1 MKLRTLRMK
10 RLLLASTL
18 GALALAERGAGAE
31 PFVPRAERV
40 YAPGRSAST
49 DDTTQ
54 SMLLNPANL
63 GFLPAGQLRLSGAWC
78 EGTQRVGCG
87 GVVAEAAM
95 PFFFGLAGGVRFDYV
110 RPPSS
115 APQPFGGHDYGWLT
129 FALAWKI
136 SEALS
141 IGTTLQTSMAAS
153 PTTNGLFG
161 LSTGATFR
169 PDSHLSFSFVLHD
182 WNRGAD
188 PLPGTAYPVLDRSY
202 VASVGIRPTGRRE
215 LEVAVDSRWL
225 DQGVWIPRIVGAV
238 DVPSV
243 GRIRADVEV
252 QEPADDARRGVVGTV
267 GLELAWGHAQAGG
280 GVAFGNGLG
289 GADVGGFATVAAS
302 GWTQRPE
309 IPRPKRAVTL
319 RLESTPGSRGH
330 VRLLQ
335 RLWRISETPWVDA
348 VALQLK
354 AEPAASLAHA
364 EELADALRVLRA
376 RGKKV
381 VCQLENNAAPSIYVC
396 ANADRVVMQPS
407 GMLLYAGLKSQY
419 FYLAGLLK
427 KLGVKA
433 EFARIGAHKSA
444 PEQLTNERASDVAR
458 ADHED
463 FLREREAVFTRNLAL
478 YRHLSEADVRAR
490 TAKGPFT
497 PQEAKDAGFIDGSAY
512 DDELERVLKEVLGH
526 SVSVTKWED
535 ETRAPESFGPRDR
548 VAVLYLDGDMVDG
561 RSQKIPLLGIKLC
574 GSYTMV
580 EAIKQLKDDSHVKA
594 VVLRAESGGGSSIA
608 GNVIW
613 RELKLLAQ
621 KKPVIVSMGS
631 IAASAAYEVSSAGRR
646 IYALPLTA
654 TGSIGVFYGKVDVS
668 GLLDKI
674 GVNVETY
681 RTTPRADGDSL
692 FRPFTEDERQELSRK
707 VGQLYDDFLGVVAE
721 GRRMSKPQVDAVAQ
735 GRVWTG
741 QQALDRGLVDRLGGI
756 REALQDARQAA
767 GLPASSPVVEYP
779 VETPTLFERALDLA
793 GISGT
798 NLPLSVVPVQIKD
811 AVRAVAP
818 LAVYKDSVPLAR
830 TEWVP
835 LENEDGEGD

>member
-1 MKLRTLRMK
+1 MKLRRF
-10 RLLLASTL
+10 RLLVALSAL
-18 GALALAERGAGAE
+18 GALAPGARPAEAE
-31 PFVPRAERV
+31 PLAPRAERV
-40 YAPGRSAST
+40 YAPGRSAAT

-54 SMLLNPANL
+54 AMLLNPANL
-63 GFLPAGQLRLSGAWC
+63 AFMPAGQLRLSGAWC
-78 EGTQRVGCG
+78 EGARRVGCSG
-87 GVVAEAAM
+87 LVAEAAM
-95 PFFFGLAGGVRFDYV
+95 PFFFGLAGGLRFDYV
-110 RPPSS
+110 RPPSN
-115 APQPFGGHDYGWLT
+115 APQPLGGHDYGWLT
-129 FALAWKI
+129 FALAWKL
-136 SEALS
+136 SEAIS
-141 IGTTLQTSMAAS
+141 VGTTLQTSMSAS
-153 PTTNGLFG
+153 PTTTGLVG

-169 PDSHLSFSFVLHD
+169 PDAHVSFSFVAHD
-182 WNRGAD
+182 WNRSDGPPA
-188 PLPGTAYPVLDRSY
+188 GRSYPILDRSY
-202 VASVGIRPTGRRE
+202 VASVGVRPTGKRE
-215 LEVAVDSRWL
+215 LELAVDSRWL
-225 DQGVWIPRIVGAV
+225 ERGSWQPRLLAAV

-243 GRIRADVEV
+243 GRVRADVEV
-252 QEPADDARRGVVGTV
+252 QDPADDARRGVVGTV

-289 GADVGGFATVAAS
+289 GDDVGGFATVALS
-302 GWTQRPE
+302 GWTQRSE

-319 RLESTPGSRGH
+319 RIESTPGTRGH
-330 VRLLQ
+330 VHLLQ

-354 AEPAASLAHA
+354 AEPASSLPHA

-381 VCQLENNAAPSIYVC
+381 VCQLEDNGAPSLYVC
-396 ANADRVVMQPS
+396 ASADRVVVHP
-407 GMLLYAGLKSQY
+407 GGGLRYAGLKSQY

-497 PQEAKDAGFIDGSAY
+497 AQEAKDAGFVDGLAY
-512 DDELERVLKEVLGH
+512 DDELDRVLKEVLGH
-526 SVSVTKWED
+526 TVSVTKWED
-535 ETRAPESFGPRDR
+535 DTIAPESFGPRDR
-548 VAVLYLDGDMVDG
+548 VAVLYLDGDMIDG
-561 RSQKIPLLGIKLC
+561 RSQKIPLLGLKLC

-580 EAIKQLKDDSHVKA
+580 EAIKQIKDDTHVKA
-594 VVLRAESGGGSSIA
+594 VVLRAESGGGSSVS
-608 GNVIW
+608 GSLIW

-668 GLLDKI
+668 GLLEKI

-681 RTTPRADGDSL
+681 RTTPRADAESL

-707 VGQLYDDFLGVVAE
+707 VGQFYDDFLGVVAE
-721 GRRMSKPQVDAVAQ
+721 GRRMSKPQVDSVAQ

-741 QQALDRGLVDRLGGI
+741 QQALERGLVDRLGGL
-756 REALQDARQAA
+756 REAIEDARRTA
-767 GLPASSPVVEYP
+767 GLPASAPIVEYP
-779 VETPTLFERALDLA
+779 IETPTLFERALELA

-798 NLPLSVVPVQIKD
+798 NLPTAALPAQIKD

-818 LAVYKDSVPLAR
+818 LAVYKPDVALAR

-835 LENEDGEGD
+835 LESEDGDGD